1 MIGLEGGGLIQAIE
15 ILLGFLLFLGIY
27 PFVNLHLSRAR
38 NFIVRV
44 VSPELDIVDRHITL
58 ETCDL
63 IQDSKVFLAFFRAK
77 SLLDGLSEN
86 VVLGIMSLIF
96 ISSLTI

>member
-1 MIGLEGGGLIQAIE
+1 MKGRIKNTEIFLSNLLLISV
-15 ILLGFLLFLGIY
+15 Y
-27 PFVNLHLSRAR
+27 TFVKLHLVLAE
-38 NFIVRV
+38 NLIVRV